1 MSFTHSMHNSV
12 MKGLACL
19 LLVAAVPV
27 TQAQPGD
34 LSGTHPFYGSLPD
47 GCKPEGH
54 AGYTSGE
61 KPSREAMM
69 QKLTDEFGLTGQQ
82 QQDLQVLV
90 ADYAERL
97 QQIATQMR
105 TTGERLANTEPD
117 DPYYWPLAQDFSAQ
131 ASAAAGESV
140 ILLSELRQKVYQVL
154 TAEQRAAIKQRI
166 EEAKARCKP
175 AEEATSP

>member
-1 MSFTHSMHNSV
+1 MSFTHSIQSLV
-12 MKGLACL
+12 FKSLSCL
-19 LLVAAVPV
+19 LLMAAASVLS
-27 TQAQPGD
+27 AQTGD
-34 LSGTHPFYGSLPD
+34 LSGAHPWAGQLPD

-54 AGYTSGE
+54 AGYAAGE

-97 QQIATQMR
+97 QQIANQMR
-105 TTGERLANTEPD
+105 TTSEQLANTEPD
-117 DPYYWPLAQDFSAQ
+117 DPYYWPLAQNVSAQ
-131 ASAAAGESV
+131 ASSAAGETV

-154 TAEQRAAIKQRI
+154 TAEQRAAIRQRM

-175 AEEATSP
+175 ADAAVE